1 MRRRLQVLAC
11 LGGLTAVG
19 LISAPAWMPAALEAP
34 ADEAPA
40 ATGAA
45 AGGAAA
51 PSDARAA
58 APSGALPSDARDGAA
73 ETRRACRVAAA
84 RPVIAEGT
92 IRAAASRTGCDD
104 RTRLRVRLTKVL
116 PGADR
121 TLKSGSQLV
130 ANGKVVTGVRCIRT
144 PAHYYVTAI
153 DVDGAVTAKSRPV
166 RLSCEPPSP
175 PKNTATRTDPT
186 PSPSTA
192 STGVST
198 GVSGVEEAVVKLTN
212 QARAANGCRP
222 LVHDPKLHTA
232 AERHSADMAARGF
245 FDHDSP
251 DGRDPGD
258 RVRAA
263 GFAPISTW
271 AENIAMGQRTAA
283 QVVQGWLDS
292 PGHRANIMNC
302 AFTHIGVGHAAKGPH
317 WTQVFAAH

>member
-11 LGGLTAVG
+11 LGGLTAAG
-19 LISAPAWMPAALEAP
+19 LVSTPAWVPAALEAP
-34 ADEAPA
+34 ADEAT
-40 ATGAA
+40 TGAA
-45 AGGAAA
+45 AKGAPVPARTSATGPTDVRAGAAGA
-51 PSDARAA
+51 SDARED
-58 APSGALPSDARDGAA
+58 APAS
-73 ETRRACRVAAA
+73 TRRPCRVAAA
-84 RPVIAEGT
+84 QPVIDKGT
-92 IRAAASRTGCDD
+92 IRAAASRAGCDD

-121 TLKSGSQLV
+121 TLKSGSRLV
-130 ANGKVVTGVRCIRT
+130 TNGRVVAGVRCIRT

-166 RLSCEPPSP
+166 KLFCEPPAT
-175 PKNTATRTDPT
+175 PKSTATRSTPT
-186 PSPSTA
+186 PATA
-192 STGVST
+192 STGAS
-198 GVSGVEEAVVKLTN
+198 SVEDAVVKLTN
-212 QARAANGCRP
+212 QARASKGCRP

-245 FDHDSP
+245 FDHSSP

-258 RVRAA
+258 RVKAS

-271 AENIAMGQRTAA
+271 GENIAMGQRTAA

-302 AFTHIGVGHAAKGPH
+302 AFTHIGVGHVTKGPY

>member
-19 LISAPAWMPAALEAP
+19 LISAPAWVPAALVASP
-34 ADEAPA
+34 DEAPA
-40 ATGAA
+40 ATGTAA
-45 AGGAAA
+45 RGA
-51 PSDARAA
+51 
-58 APSGALPSDARDGAA
+58 ALPSDARATGPTDSRTALPTDSRDGAA
-73 ETRRACRVAAA
+73 ATRRAACRVAAA

-104 RTRLRVRLTKVL
+104 RTRLRVRLTKLL
-116 PGADR
+116 PGPDR

-166 RLSCEPPSP
+166 KLSCEPPAP
-175 PKNTATRTDPT
+175 PKSTATRTDPT
-186 PSPSTA
+186 PSP
-192 STGVST
+192 TGA
-198 GVSGVEEAVVKLTN
+198 SGVEEAVVKLTN

-222 LVHDPKLHTA
+222 LVHDPQLRTA

-263 GFAPISTW
+263 GFAPIRTW